1 MVDGRY
7 KPRSCKGKSRR
18 VWELQSSPSEHS
30 VRQED
35 EAVVLGH
42 KPRLRPMENQEVIV
56 NGEHGIPIA

>member
-1 MVDGRY
+1 M
-7 KPRSCKGKSRR
+7 
-18 VWELQSSPSEHS
+18 WELQSSLAEHS

-42 KPRLRPMENQEVIV
+42 KTRLRPMENQEVIG